1 MLFVSYLPSYY
12 IFRKG
17 VREVNG
23 NTSKLSKIH
32 FPIVW
37 RQVFNGFPSPNA
49 HCFEFKLLFLCCQ
62 PAALISIVL
71 SSCEFLELCSLHF
84 LTHTSLRD
92 CFFFFPTKKIFPHA
106 DPADALP
113 FLLSLFVYC
122 LLPSPSCLIWPRFQR
137 FLFPSLLIKI
147 FRVS

>member
-1 MLFVSYLPSYY
+1 MNRASGIKL
-12 IFRKG
+12 R

>member
-1 MLFVSYLPSYY
+1 MKKKIYNKK
-12 IFRKG
+12 R

-92 CFFFFPTKKIFPHA
+92 CFFFFSHKKNFSSCGPGGRASIPPEFVCLLFTTFTFLPHLA
-106 DPADALP
+106 SLST
-113 FLLSLFVYC
+113 LSLSI
-122 LLPSPSCLIWPRFQR
+122 SPNKDLSC
-137 FLFPSLLIKI
+137 
-147 FRVS
+147 